1 MNNVLLIN
9 RIIPTIDDDRICN
22 VTFVI
27 ADMHLQEVHDKI
39 IKVICSSEYMD
50 FNNPE
55 ISYNGFTTKQKA
67 KIIPEIMKLLVENN
81 LRVYGVY
88 DLYS

>member
-39 IKVICSSEYMD
+39 IKVIGSSEYMY
-50 FNNPE
+50 FNNTE

>member
-39 IKVICSSEYMD
+39 IKVIGSSEYMD
-50 FNNPE
+50 FNNTE
-55 ISYNGFTTKQKA
+55 ISYPGLTTKQKA

-81 LRVYGVY
+81 SRVYGVY

>member
-22 VTFVI
+22 ITFVI
-27 ADMHLQEVHDKI
+27 SDMHLQEVHDKI
-39 IKVICSSEYMD
+39 IKVIDSSDYMD
-50 FNNPE
+50 LSNTE
-55 ISYNGFTTKQKA
+55 INYNGFTTKQKA
-67 KIIPEIMKLLVENN
+67 RLIPEIMKVLVENK
-81 LRVYGVY
+81 LKVYGVY

>member
-9 RIIPTIDDDRICN
+9 RIIPTIDDNRVCN
-22 VTFVI
+22 ITFVI

-39 IKVICSSEYMD
+39 IKVIDSSEYMD
-50 FNNPE
+50 LNNTE
-55 ISYNGFTTKQKA
+55 INYNGFTTKQKA
-67 KIIPEIMKLLVENN
+67 KLIPEIMKLLVENN
-81 LRVYGVY
+81 LKAYGVY

>member
-22 VTFVI
+22 ITFVI

-39 IKVICSSEYMD
+39 IKVIDLQNIWIRILLFS
-50 FNNPE
+50 
-55 ISYNGFTTKQKA
+55 ISKRILFHC
-67 KIIPEIMKLLVENN
+67 KLHCKKLTLLNQ
-81 LRVYGVY
+81 L
-88 DLYS
+88 

>member
-22 VTFVI
+22 ITFVI

-39 IKVICSSEYMD
+39 IKVIDSSEYMD
-50 FNNPE
+50 LNNTE
-55 ISYNGFTTKQKA
+55 I
-67 KIIPEIMKLLVENN
+67 KIIRSMIKWTEKN
-81 LRVYGVY
+81 Y
-88 DLYS
+88 

>member
-39 IKVICSSEYMD
+39 IKVIGSSEYMD
-50 FNNPE
+50 FNNTE

-67 KIIPEIMKLLVENN
+67 KIIPEIMNLLVENN

>member
-22 VTFVI
+22 ITFVI

-39 IKVICSSEYMD
+39 IKVIDSSEYMD
-50 FNNPE
+50 LNNTE
-55 ISYNGFTTKQKA
+55 INYNGFTTKQKA
-67 KIIPEIMKLLVENN
+67 KLIPEIMKVLVENK
-81 LRVYGVY
+81 LKVYGVY